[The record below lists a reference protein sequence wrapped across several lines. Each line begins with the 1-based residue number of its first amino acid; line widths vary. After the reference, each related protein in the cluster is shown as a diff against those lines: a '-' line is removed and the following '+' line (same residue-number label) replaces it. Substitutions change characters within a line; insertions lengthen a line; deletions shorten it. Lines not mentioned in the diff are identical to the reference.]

1 MEQIQQ
7 HNDNVNI
14 ETTKAENEINENTA
28 ESKKSNNTKKN
39 AGHRIENGYELVLL

>member
-7 HNDNVNI
+7 HNDKLNI
-14 ETTKAENEINENTA
+14 DTTKTENEKTESTA
-28 ESKKSNNTKKN
+28 EVNNSNNTKKN